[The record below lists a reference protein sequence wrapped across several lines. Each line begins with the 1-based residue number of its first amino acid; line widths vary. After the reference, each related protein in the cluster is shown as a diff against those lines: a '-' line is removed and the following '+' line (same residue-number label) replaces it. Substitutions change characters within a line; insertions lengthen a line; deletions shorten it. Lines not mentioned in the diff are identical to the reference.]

1 MISQDI
7 RRRFLNYFKVN
18 SHRVVPSSP
27 VVPHDD
33 PNLLFTNAGM
43 NQFKDIFLGKSKRDF
58 KKACSSQKCIRVGG
72 KHNDLENVGHTS
84 RHLTFFEMLGNFSFG
99 DYFKKEAIAFAW
111 DLSTN
116 VLQFDPEKIWVSV
129 FKDDDEAFNLWEKH
143 LPSSRIVRFDEKENF
158 WSMGE
163 IGPCGP
169 CSELLY
175 DRGPSYSD
183 APSPLQDHY
192 GERYLEFW
200 NLVFMEFNKLE
211 DGSLKPLPHKNVDTG
226 AGLERL
232 ASIKLNVESVF
243 ETDIFQTIISK
254 ISFLSNV
261 KYDKENKEI
270 APAFHV
276 ISDHLRSLSF
286 AIADGAIP
294 SNTDRGYVLRKIL
307 RRAVRYG
314 KKLNFQ
320 KPFLAEILPALID
333 TMGEDYK
340 ELVNSQKRIEEI
352 LTLEEE
358 NFFKT
363 LKQGGNILNNIIS
376 KSKTKISGSD
386 AFKLKDT
393 YGFPIEEILLIA
405 KDALLEVDIKSFNK
419 LEEEAKEKSKK
430 AIKVKS
436 EVFHE
441 NIFADFTKVHS
452 PSKFIGYDKNSSD
465 SKVIALLKENKFI
478 DKLEENERGIII
490 LDKTPFYAEMG
501 GQIGDSG
508 KIYFGENFFEVF
520 NTKTPYPGVIIH
532 IGILRKGV
540 LQKNQKVHAE
550 IDLQKRTSIC
560 NNHSATHLLHFAM
573 SKVLGEHIT
582 QSGSLVS
589 DKYFRFDFTHHKAL
603 SYEEIKEIETIVNDL
618 IRKNTKVKSYIL
630 PFEEARKDISIKQI
644 FGEKYQKD
652 VRVIDMEISK
662 ELCGGCHT
670 TYLGN
675 IGFFKIRK
683 EFSIAAGIRRIEG
696 VTGKE
701 AEKFFYEKQEFI
713 MTLENILNTKE
724 LKIFERLE
732 TLLKDQ
738 KKLLKETKDFK
749 KEKIKNL
756 KKLLLEKKEKIDEI
770 SLIAEEIDLQ
780 PYELTPFANEL
791 SSNLKSFIITL
802 AIKTEKGCH
811 ILIKV
816 SEDIIENKKLLAN
829 DLIKKIAPIIK
840 GKGGGRMDLAQA
852 GGADSTK
859 IKEALKTLRSIV
871 KEKC

>member
-1 MISQDI
+1 MTSQDI

-18 SHRVVPSSP
+18 SHTIVPSSP
-27 VVPHDD
+27 VVPLDD

-43 NQFKDIFLGKSKRDF
+43 NQFKDVFLGKSKRDF
-58 KKACSSQKCIRVGG
+58 KRAASSQKCIRVGG

-116 VLQFDPEKIWVSV
+116 ILQFDPEKIWVSV
-129 FKDDDEAFNLWEKH
+129 FKDDDEAFSLWEKH
-143 LPSSRIVRFDEKENF
+143 LPPSRIVRFDEKENF
-158 WSMGE
+158 WSMGD

-200 NLVFMEFNKLE
+200 NLVFMEFNKLK
-211 DGSLKPLPHKNVDTG
+211 DGSLKPLPNKNVDTG

-232 ASIKLNVESVF
+232 ASLKLNVDSVF

-254 ISFLSNV
+254 ISFLSHV
-261 KYDKENKEI
+261 KYDKENKET

-276 ISDHLRSLSF
+276 ISDHLRALSF

-320 KPFLAEILPALID
+320 KPFLSKLLPALID

-340 ELVNSQKRIEEI
+340 ELKNSKSRIEEI

-363 LKQGGNILNNIIS
+363 LRQGGNILNNIIS

-405 KDALLEVDIKSFNK
+405 KDALLEVDIKAFNK
-419 LEEEAKEKSKK
+419 LEKEAKEKSRK

-436 EVFHE
+436 EVFKE

-452 PSKFIGYDKNSSD
+452 PSKFIGYDKSSA
-465 SKVIALLKENKFI
+465 SAKVIALLKENKFV
-478 DKLEENERGIII
+478 DKLEENERGVII

-508 KIYFGENFFEVF
+508 KIYFGENLFEIT
-520 NTKTPYPGVIIH
+520 NTKSPYPGVIIH
-532 IGILRKGV
+532 LGTLKKGV

-560 NNHSATHLLHFAM
+560 NNHSTTHLLHFAL

-589 DKYFRFDFTHHKAL
+589 DKQFRLDFTHHKAL
-603 SYEEIKEIETIVNDL
+603 TYEDIKKVEIIVNDL
-618 IRKNTKVKSYIL
+618 IRKNTPVKSYLIPL
-630 PFEEARKDISIKQI
+630 EEAKKDSSIKQI
-644 FGEKYQKD
+644 FGEKYQKE

-670 TYLGN
+670 SLLGN
-675 IGFFKIRK
+675 IGLFKIKK
-683 EFSIAAGIRRIEG
+683 ESSIAAGIRRIEG

-701 AEKFFYEKQEFI
+701 AEKFVYEKQEFI
-713 MTLENILNTKE
+713 MTLENILNTSE

-738 KKLLKETKDFK
+738 KKLLQEAKNLK

-770 SLIAEEIDLQ
+770 SLIFAEIDLQ
-780 PYELTPFANEL
+780 AYELTPFASDL
-791 SSNLKSFIITL
+791 SSNLKSFIIAL
-802 AIKTEKGCH
+802 ATKKEKKCQL
-811 ILIKV
+811 LIKI

-852 GGADSTK
+852 GGDDSSK
-859 IKEALKTLRSIV
+859 IKEVFNKLRSLI